1 LLTVISSV
9 IGRVLKKLTASWYS
23 DEAPPTVLS
32 AMPILNNRLIEVI
45 ISPADQPKDMLA
57 GSLCM

>member
-1 LLTVISSV
+1 V